1 MRELNICHLYP
12 DVLNLYGDR
21 GNVLCLKKRLEWRG
35 LGCNVTE
42 LSIGEH
48 LPLGRFDLFFIGGGQ
63 DFEQGCCWTTCA
75 AARAAASKPPWK
87 TARPSSA
94 SAAAI
99 S

>member
-48 LPLGRFDLFFIGGGQ
+48 LPLGRFDLFFLRWRLNTAPTACTSPSPSI
-63 DFEQGCCWTTCA
+63 WTTP
-75 AARAAASKPPWK
+75 R
-87 TARPSSA
+87 
-94 SAAAI
+94 
-99 S
+99 